1 MAISYAE
8 DNIRV
13 IALCPGATKTDM
25 MVMDVVDQSFL
36 NRIPMKRMATTKEI
50 AGTAAFFASDDAGFI
65 TGATIFS
72 DGGFTAIK
80 KFIDI

>member
-1 MAISYAE
+1 MTKSMAISYAE

-25 MVMDVVDQSFL
+25 MDVVDQSFL

-50 AGTAAFFASDDAGFI
+50 AGTAAFLASDDAGLLLEQLF
-65 TGATIFS
+65 
-72 DGGFTAIK
+72 
-80 KFIDI
+80 